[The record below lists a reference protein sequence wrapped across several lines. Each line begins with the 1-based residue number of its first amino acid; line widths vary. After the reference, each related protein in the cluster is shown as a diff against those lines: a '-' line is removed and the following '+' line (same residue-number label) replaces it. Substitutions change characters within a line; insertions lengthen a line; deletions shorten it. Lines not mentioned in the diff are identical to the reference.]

1 MPQKGESGRDLIQ
14 IGRDNVKNFLEVNFH
29 SKNKKIS
36 SELEYYLEH
45 WHQFDG
51 EQQVD
56 IFNSSFNK
64 YCKRMNKLESF
75 DNNFWWLTFVIVFLI
90 LGMLQ
95 ESVLVPLIERS
106 LIWRKTFGTV
116 ETILNTT
123 FTDYFLSLPD
133 PKYRN
138 SGLELDNAVMGLK
151 IMFYFVPSLS
161 LICILKKIMRI
172 PLARKVNG
180 ARKTAKIY
188 LNHLNSSQKNIV
200 KESFK
205 YYEDTARNRFD
216 DLIKYDDHL

>member
-29 SKNKKIS
+29 SKNKKIF

-75 DNNFWWLTFVIVFLI
+75 DNNFWWLTFFIVFLI
-90 LGMLQ
+90 SGML
-95 ESVLVPLIERS
+95 SVLVPSIERS

-123 FTDYFLSLPD
+123 FTVTSVVNATAYTITTSVAANASDTGKGGATVKIEYEYPV
-133 PKYRN
+133 
-138 SGLELDNAVMGLK
+138 GLDVAVAGLK
-151 IMFYFVPSLS
+151 GLVVAPPALCNRDTPLS
-161 LICILKKIMRI
+161 LIVRM
-172 PLARKVNG
+172 
-180 ARKTAKIY
+180 T
-188 LNHLNSSQKNIV
+188 S
-200 KESFK
+200 
-205 YYEDTARNRFD
+205 
-216 DLIKYDDHL
+216 